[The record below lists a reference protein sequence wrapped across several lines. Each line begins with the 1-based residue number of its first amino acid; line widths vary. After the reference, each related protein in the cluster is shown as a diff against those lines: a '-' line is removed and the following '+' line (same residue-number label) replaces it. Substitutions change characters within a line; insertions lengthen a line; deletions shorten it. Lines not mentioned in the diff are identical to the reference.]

1 MLFGFTLAVIVGFLP
16 TAGSNGSNLPTPTRW
31 KLAALAALWFIA
43 HILVLTPYTFAAAIA
58 NIAFPVAAAV
68 AQAIPLFRSQKYAQ
82 LLLRTQ
88 DCPSHP
94 TATVEVVS
102 AR

>member
-16 TAGSNGSNLPTPTRW
+16 TAGSSGSNLPTPTRW

-68 AQAIPLFRSQKYAQ
+68 AQAIPLFEAKSTRNYFFERKIA
-82 LLLRTQ
+82 LRTLRQ
-88 DCPSHP
+88 PS
-94 TATVEVVS
+94 
-102 AR
+102 R